1 MGGVRGG
8 VEKNRGGGTKV
19 SREYK
24 GSGQG
29 RWAVRKVGNI
39 ETRKD
44 RNRQDTIQ
52 YYTTQVTDDKTE
64 DNGRDRNS
72 LLYLQQML
80 RESKKRIKT
89 EKTTECKQLRG
100 NLCN

>member
-1 MGGVRGG
+1 M
-8 VEKNRGGGTKV
+8 
-19 SREYK
+19 
-24 GSGQG
+24 
-29 RWAVRKVGNI
+29 
-39 ETRKD
+39 
-44 RNRQDTIQ
+44 
-52 YYTTQVTDDKTE
+52 TDDKTE